1 MTFEQWW
8 KKLVETTAMP
18 PFGQSVLKDIA
29 KQAWEQGYKS
39 ADADP
44 IMTAIQKENQY
55 EKY

>member
-8 KKLVETTAMP
+8 KNLVKTTAMP
-18 PFGQSVLKDIA
+18 PFGQSILKDIA
-29 KQAWEQGYKS
+29 KEAWEQGYQS

-44 IMTAIQKENQY
+44 IIAAIREDNIY